1 MIKNKFDGSTERLAE
16 DCIDGCLINPLFLFN
31 RLVPRSSFVI
41 RTEHQNS
48 AHYLDTEADG

>member
-41 RTEHQNS
+41 RTS
-48 AHYLDTEADG
+48 IKVAHYLDTEADG